1 MKLNELQPPRG
12 AVKKRKR
19 LGRGVGSGRGR
30 KCTRGDKGQNSRSGG
45 GVPPWFEGG
54 QMPLQR
60 RVPKRGF
67 NNIFKKRYQIVNIEE
82 LNSGFK
88 KGEKV
93 NGETLAGKGVVDN
106 ASKPVKILGRGEIGI
121 PLEVKVDHISRSA
134 AKAIV
139 EAGGSV
145 SLISGKEVPGLNEE
159 ENR

>member
-19 LGRGVGSGRGR
+19 LGRGTGSGRGD
-30 KCTRGDKGQNSRSGG
+30 KCTRGDKGQNCRSGG

-67 NNIFKKRYQIVNIEE
+67 NNIFRKVYQIVNIDQLE
-82 LNSGFK
+82 SHFK

-93 NGETLAGKGVVDN
+93 NRESLVEKGLVDS
-106 ASKPVKILGRGEIGI
+106 ASKPVKILGRGEISKSV
-121 PLEVKVDHISRSA
+121 EVEVDHISKSA
-134 AKAIV
+134 ARAINK
-139 EAGGSV
+139 AGGSI
-145 SLISGKEVPGLNEE
+145 SLTTREEVPGLNEE
-159 ENR
+159 ESG